1 MNYAL
6 AALEFAMD
14 DDHGKATLPP
24 TDSAA
29 LAAFAAHCAH
39 DFNNLLTGILGNL
52 ELMQNRAR
60 RDKVTAF
67 DGYLDGA
74 RHAAGRAA
82 DFSQRLLALSG
93 RTAGDPVAVPVNQ
106 LARDIVDLLREQ
118 GVDVVAELHSQVGM
132 AFCDPAQLELALQE
146 LLTNA
151 RDAIS
156 EGGVMSLTT
165 HPLPGAIR
173 ITVSN
178 TGTVMTPAV
187 LARACEPFFTT
198 RPGGAGKGLGLPI
211 VAHFVQQVGGSMTIN
226 SVDGKFTRVALVL
239 PSSKTGN

>member
-1 MNYAL
+1 
-6 AALEFAMD
+6 MD
-14 DDHGKATLPP
+14 DNSSQATPP
-24 TDSAA
+24 AWDAA
-29 LAAFAAHCAH
+29 SLAAFAAHCAH

-60 RDKVTAF
+60 RNNLTVF

-106 LARDIVDLLREQ
+106 LAQDIVDLLREQ
-118 GVDVVAELHSQVGM
+118 NVRVVTELHAGVGS
-132 AFCDPAQLELALQE
+132 AFCDPAQLELAIHE
-146 LLTNA
+146 LLSNA
-151 RDAIS
+151 REATSD
-156 EGGVMSLTT
+156 GGVMMLATY
-165 HPLPGAIR
+165 PLPSGTR
-173 ITVSN
+173 LTVSN
-178 TGTVMTPAV
+178 TGTVMTPEV

-211 VAHFVQQVGGSMTIN
+211 VAHFVQQIGGSMTVE
-226 SVDGKFTRVALVL
+226 SLDGKSTRVELVL
-239 PSSKTGN
+239 PSPKSG

>member
-1 MNYAL
+1 
-6 AALEFAMD
+6 MD
-14 DDHGKATLPP
+14 DQDGKATPSPL
-24 TDSAA
+24 DSAA

-60 RDKVTAF
+60 RNGITAF

-82 DFSQRLLALSG
+82 DFSQRLLAFSG
-93 RTAGDPVAVPVNQ
+93 RTAGDPIAVPVNQ

-118 GVDVVAELHSQVGM
+118 RVIVEADLHEDVGM

-151 RDAIS
+151 REAIS
-156 EGGVMSLTT
+156 DGGEMTLATS
-165 HPLPGAIR
+165 PLPEGTR
-173 ITVSN
+173 LTVSN
-178 TGTVMTPAV
+178 TGTVMTPAI

-198 RPGGAGKGLGLPI
+198 RPGGAGKGLGLSI
-211 VAHFVQQVGGSMTIN
+211 VAHFVREIGGGMTIE
-226 SVDGKFTRVALVL
+226 SVEGGMTRVALFL
-239 PSSKTGN
+239 PSPKRD